1 MKYSYNVFFF
11 ILWGLFISCSSDDPA
26 VDSNEG
32 KDDKEDPLPDKGT
45 LFADFE
51 TYDTTPYFFRYGNSG
66 SSKIDDYYP
75 RWAYSH
81 IVIDNPVQSEEN
93 TSSKV
98 LEYTSMEARNYGL
111 KFRFSETVDIDELR
125 GIRFRIYQPANVIGK
140 ETWKGTSKA
149 VSQQLGVKLI
159 GRFNSVNDYEQEE
172 GVLLTN
178 SLVDFKEEGAWKTYT
193 FAFSKREYSAAA
205 TQLKNGIAGI
215 VILPTYSS
223 GVTLAEGNKYKCYID
238 DIEIL

>member
-1 MKYSYNVFFF
+1 MKYSYNVFFI

-98 LEYTSMEARNYGL
+98 LEYISMEARNYGL

-159 GRFNSVNDYEQEE
+159 GRFN
-172 GVLLTN
+172 
-178 SLVDFKEEGAWKTYT
+178 
-193 FAFSKREYSAAA
+193 
-205 TQLKNGIAGI
+205 
-215 VILPTYSS
+215 
-223 GVTLAEGNKYKCYID
+223 
-238 DIEIL
+238 

>member
-1 MKYSYNVFFF
+1 MKYSYNVFFI

-98 LEYTSMEARNYGL
+98 LEYTSMEIPFFRNSRY
-111 KFRFSETVDIDELR
+111 
-125 GIRFRIYQPANVIGK
+125 
-140 ETWKGTSKA
+140 
-149 VSQQLGVKLI
+149 
-159 GRFNSVNDYEQEE
+159 
-172 GVLLTN
+172 
-178 SLVDFKEEGAWKTYT
+178 
-193 FAFSKREYSAAA
+193 
-205 TQLKNGIAGI
+205 
-215 VILPTYSS
+215 
-223 GVTLAEGNKYKCYID
+223 
-238 DIEIL
+238 